1 MNKADL
7 RKSRIGGR
15 AVQATGTAYAKDLGQ
30 DRAWFFRGAGR
41 RPAWLEQSERGGE
54 GGGESGEGLGPA
66 VQACGQ
72 PGAADFIQ
80 GNGEP
85 WRALDSWRGDVPPK
99 YCAVWGKAL
108 SLSGP

>member
-15 AVQATGTAYAKDLGQ
+15 AVQATGTACAKDLGQ

-54 GGGESGEGLGPA
+54 GGEESGEGLGPA
-66 VQACGQ
+66 RSRGFYPGQ
-72 PGAADFIQ
+72 
-80 GNGEP
+80 
-85 WRALDSWRGDVPPK
+85 
-99 YCAVWGKAL
+99 WGTL
-108 SLSGP
+108 EGFRQLER